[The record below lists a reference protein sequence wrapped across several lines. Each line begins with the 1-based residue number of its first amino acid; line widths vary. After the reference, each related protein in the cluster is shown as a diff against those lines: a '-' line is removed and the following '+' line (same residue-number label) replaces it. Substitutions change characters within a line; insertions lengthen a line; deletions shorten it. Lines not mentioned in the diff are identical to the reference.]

1 MDNKIKNILIR
12 NSDLLKKNKI
22 NFIKLFNNY
31 QTGGGKDLSVSHNDK
46 KYILNLKIL
55 MIIMCYFKR
64 CK

>member
-31 QTGGGKDLSVSHNDK
+31 QTGGGKDLSFSHNNK
-46 KYILNLKIL
+46 NI
-55 MIIMCYFKR
+55 F
-64 CK
+64 

>member
-31 QTGGGKDLSVSHNDK
+31 QTGG
-46 KYILNLKIL
+46 
-55 MIIMCYFKR
+55 
-64 CK
+64 